1 MLAETDLL
9 PEPKTSDAAPV
20 EHSSPD
26 DGEPPS
32 PKAGETAPATTAEAP
47 PAQATQPSVSAGEPE
62 KAGATQPMAEGET
75 TTTEPPPK
83 PEPPVHHR
91 QSQVQV
97 ALLEDHAL
105 LLEGLEGADDAFKVA
120 MVEYALTPERFA
132 ANAALNVSANDAI
145 GARLQAVAVAVG
157 LTADQNAA
165 FIQVRSA
172 HSGFRQ
178 IARTAIRDE
187 AGRIALGLDE
197 RMSGSMTTYANSA
210 KQALTAALAEPYAT
224 LLAIAGY
231 DAERI
236 TSIIT
241 LIDAFNLIAAQHR
254 AAQEAAERATIV
266 RDAAVAEVRVAYH
279 QLKVEVRTIL
289 RRYPHLRPPVGI

>member
-9 PEPKTSDAAPV
+9 PEPNTSDAAPA
-20 EHSSPD
+20 ELASPE

-32 PKAGETAPATTAEAP
+32 LKAGETAPATAAEAP
-47 PAQATQPSVSAGEPE
+47 SAQATQPSVSTGEPE

-91 QSQVQV
+91 QSQSQV
-97 ALLEDHAL
+97 TLLEDHAL

-120 MVEYALTPERFA
+120 MVEYALTPERLA
-132 ANAALNVSANDAI
+132 ANAALNATAYDTI

-157 LTADQNAA
+157 LTANQNAA
-165 FIQVRSA
+165 FLQVRSA
-172 HSGFRQ
+172 HGGFRL

-197 RMSGSMTTYANSA
+197 RMSGSMTTYAKSA
-210 KQALTAALAEPYAT
+210 KQALLAAQAEPYAT

-241 LIDAFNLIAAQHR
+241 LIEAFNLIAAQHR

-289 RRYPHLRPPVGI
+289 RRYPHLRPPTGL

>member
-9 PEPKTSDAAPV
+9 PEPKTSDAAPA
-20 EHSSPD
+20 ELASPE

-32 PKAGETAPATTAEAP
+32 PSAGEAAPTASAVAP
-47 PAQATQPSVSAGEPE
+47 PATAPQPSATAGEPE

-91 QSQVQV
+91 QSQSQV

-105 LLEGLEGADDAFKVA
+105 LLEGIEGADDAFKAA
-120 MVEYALTPERFA
+120 MVEYALTAERLA
-132 ANAALNVSANDAI
+132 ANAALNDNANEAI
-145 GARLQAVAVAVG
+145 GARLQAIAVAVG
-157 LTADQNAA
+157 LTAQQNAA
-165 FIQVRSA
+165 FLQVRSA

-178 IARTAIRDE
+178 IARTTVRDE

-197 RMSGSMTTYANSA
+197 PMSGSMTTYANSA
-210 KQALTAALAEPYAT
+210 KQVLLAALAEPYAT

-231 DAERI
+231 DADRI

-241 LIDAFNLIAAQHR
+241 LIEAFNLIAAQHR

-289 RRYPHLRPPVGI
+289 RRYPHLRPPTGL